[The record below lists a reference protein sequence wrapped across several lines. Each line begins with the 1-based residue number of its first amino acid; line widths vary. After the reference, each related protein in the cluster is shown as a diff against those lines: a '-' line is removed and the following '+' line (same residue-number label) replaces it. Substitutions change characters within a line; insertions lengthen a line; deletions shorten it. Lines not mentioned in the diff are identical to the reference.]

1 MSTTIHTTERFW
13 DFWTH
18 GVAAVVEFPNQA
30 AEIRHNTF
38 GTEVRQRENTENWLH
53 LALPSPVIADNKD
66 VFLIYV
72 FLRGVT
78 NENARVDFITVE
90 EDKRVLFQKTV
101 SFTDEAFN
109 EKIRV
114 NLTGPAPDLRSG
126 ITFSIRVKFL
136 SGLPIGAVVLGGAG
150 MRLEL
155 ETTHDSNKL

>member
-1 MSTTIHTTERFW
+1 MSTIHGTEREW

-18 GVAAVVEFPNQA
+18 GAAAVVEFPNRA

-53 LALPSPVIADNKD
+53 LALPSPVIADKKD
-66 VFLIYV
+66 VYLIYV
-72 FLRGVT
+72 FLKGVT

-90 EDKRVLFQKTV
+90 DERILFQKTV
-101 SFTDEAFN
+101 SLIDETFN

-114 NLTGPAPDLRSG
+114 NPAGPAPDLRSG

-136 SGLPIGAVVLGGAG
+136 SGLPIGAVVLGSAG
-150 MRLEL
+150 MRLEIS
-155 ETTHDSNKL
+155 TGGDSDKL